1 MEKMEKME
9 KFILEVE
16 NMYQVSDYFKTAN
29 AFIEGNKSLR
39 YPQRR
44 AHKRLKEEFLRN
56 PMTPKVIVLPT
67 GTGKTGVIGLAPYD
81 ISNGRVLVITPSL
94 VIREGIS
101 DDFDTR
107 TIFNFWTKRNVI
119 LSEDKLP
126 QVFRYA
132 GYGSPADKK
141 RVLKLLNEAH
151 IVIANIHKVYNQK
164 SSKPLVSILDPD
176 FFDMI
181 IIDEAHHS
189 AADSWI
195 RTLEYF
201 NASKI
206 VKLTATPYRADSKEL
221 EGEIAYNYDLASAV
235 QDNLVKNLVVEDYT
249 TQRLEFLV
257 NGQPVDK
264 DTALDLMD
272 KNWVTRSVAYSKECS
287 KTIVEM
293 SIARLK
299 EKRKNGN
306 CHHQIIAVACSIEH
320 ANEIKK
326 LYEEQGLSAECVSS
340 DNPEKA
346 EKAIIEYKKGQIDVI
361 VNVNMLGEGFD
372 HANISI
378 AAIFR
383 PFRTLAPYAQFIGR
397 SLRRLQDENA
407 IDEIDNVAH
416 VIYHKE
422 LDLDDLWAYYVGE
435 KVKAERRKE
444 LELEY
449 DREGQGYKNSDIG
462 EVTTDG
468 SIIKTTKTF
477 LEDGIASKYSDAI
490 GKAINRRE
498 IEVKKTVEKMRQAGI
513 SDKDIEAF
521 EKAKY
526 RELDGEI
533 NEKRNK
539 LREELIREELHLY
552 HKEDV
557 INQVDALF
565 QEVNLEPGGNELP
578 SNTGNPFLKSASTNK
593 AYVIK
598 YINLNLKQKLKRS
611 VEEWETYDFEEAR
624 KLIPQLIENIR
635 VKMEGKE

>member
-1 MEKMEKME
+1 
-9 KFILEVE
+9 
-16 NMYQVSDYFKTAN
+16 MYQVSDYFKTAN